1 VLAAPKTSHARHR
14 DSFTA
19 TGANPDDRHFF
30 LATSPR
36 PGSSNGG
43 QTELFGCETVPEE
56 TKFAPRNGPGESDH
70 PEGGEGV
77 TGGWGADEPRPHASH
92 ESIGGKVAETDSR
105 TRAPRDTSRLRAYIA
120 DGTAEHG

>member
-77 TGGWGADEPRPHASH
+77 TGGWAPTNRVPMLPMNLLGEKWR
-92 ESIGGKVAETDSR
+92 KR
-105 TRAPRDTSRLRAYIA
+105 TPAPVLRATLR
-120 DGTAEHG
+120 G